1 MKLHTLSR
9 RTFCKLLSL
18 GAAAGIGGAI
28 PFMSTKTFASAN
40 TTPKSLIVYFP
51 IQETQK
57 KIAQFIQETLNCDSF
72 EVKPAKPYP
81 TDYDTLVNLAREEK
95 NNHFRPELA
104 GTIPNTGNY
113 QTIFVGYPSWWGT
126 MPMPL
131 FTFFEQINCSGKTI
145 VPFTTHEGSRLDKAC
160 ATCKPF
166 APMQSFLT
174 VLKPAAQEAQ
184 MQNKTFK
191 HGLKQLISRNDT
203 KKASSKTRSFS
214 LSPKRIFPFC
224 HIPVGRFA
232 EHPLIFPIELRYTFI
247 SDTQR
252 RHRSFFIF
260 HKHKALRFV

>member
-18 GAAAGIGGAI
+18 GAIAGIGGAI
-28 PFMSTKTFASAN
+28 PFMSTNTKTFASAN
-40 TTPKSLIVYFP
+40 TTPKSLIVYFSHSGN
-51 IQETQK
+51 TK

-104 GTIPNTGNY
+104 GTIPNTDTY

-145 VPFTTHEGSRLDKAC
+145 VPFTTHEGSRFGQSLRDLQTLCPDAVLLDGFETRGSRSANAKQNVE
-160 ATCKPF
+160 TW
-166 APMQSFLT
+166 
-174 VLKPAAQEAQ
+174 LKTINIVQ
-184 MQNKTFK
+184 
-191 HGLKQLISRNDT
+191 
-203 KKASSKTRSFS
+203 
-214 LSPKRIFPFC
+214 
-224 HIPVGRFA
+224 
-232 EHPLIFPIELRYTFI
+232 
-247 SDTQR
+247 
-252 RHRSFFIF
+252 
-260 HKHKALRFV
+260 

>member
-9 RTFCKLLSL
+9 RKFCKHLSL
-18 GAAAGIGGAI
+18 GAIAVIGGAI
-28 PFMSTKTFASAN
+28 PFMSTNTKTFASAN
-40 TTPKSLIVYFP
+40 TTPKSLIVYFSHSGN
-51 IQETQK
+51 TK

-145 VPFTTHEGSRLDKAC
+145 VPFTTHEGSRFGQSLRDLQTLCPDAVLLDGFETRGSRSANAKQDVQ
-160 ATCKPF
+160 TW
-166 APMQSFLT
+166 
-174 VLKPAAQEAQ
+174 LKTINIAQ
-184 MQNKTFK
+184 
-191 HGLKQLISRNDT
+191 
-203 KKASSKTRSFS
+203 
-214 LSPKRIFPFC
+214 
-224 HIPVGRFA
+224 
-232 EHPLIFPIELRYTFI
+232 
-247 SDTQR
+247 
-252 RHRSFFIF
+252 
-260 HKHKALRFV
+260 

>member
-18 GAAAGIGGAI
+18 GAIAGIGGAI
-28 PFMSTKTFASAN
+28 PFMSTNTKTFASAN
-40 TTPKSLIVYFP
+40 TPPKSLIVYFSHSGN
-51 IQETQK
+51 TK

-145 VPFTTHEGSRLDKAC
+145 VPFTTHEGSRFGQSLRDSQTLCPDAVLLDGFETRGSRSANAKQDVQ
-160 ATCKPF
+160 TW
-166 APMQSFLT
+166 
-174 VLKPAAQEAQ
+174 LKTINIAQ
-184 MQNKTFK
+184 
-191 HGLKQLISRNDT
+191 
-203 KKASSKTRSFS
+203 
-214 LSPKRIFPFC
+214 
-224 HIPVGRFA
+224 
-232 EHPLIFPIELRYTFI
+232 
-247 SDTQR
+247 
-252 RHRSFFIF
+252 
-260 HKHKALRFV
+260 

>member
-18 GAAAGIGGAI
+18 GAIAGIGGAI
-28 PFMSTKTFASAN
+28 PFMSTNTKTFASAN
-40 TTPKSLIVYFP
+40 TTPKSLIVYFSHSGN
-51 IQETQK
+51 TK

-145 VPFTTHEGSRLDKAC
+145 VPFTTHEGSRFGQSLRDLQTLCPDAVLLDGFETRGSRSANAKQDVQ
-160 ATCKPF
+160 TW
-166 APMQSFLT
+166 
-174 VLKPAAQEAQ
+174 LKTINIAQ
-184 MQNKTFK
+184 
-191 HGLKQLISRNDT
+191 
-203 KKASSKTRSFS
+203 
-214 LSPKRIFPFC
+214 
-224 HIPVGRFA
+224 
-232 EHPLIFPIELRYTFI
+232 
-247 SDTQR
+247 
-252 RHRSFFIF
+252 
-260 HKHKALRFV
+260 

>member
-18 GAAAGIGGAI
+18 GAIAGIGGAI
-28 PFMSTKTFASAN
+28 PFMSTNTKTFASAN
-40 TTPKSLIVYFP
+40 TTPKSLIVYFSHSGN
-51 IQETQK
+51 TK

-145 VPFTTHEGSRLDKAC
+145 VPFTTHEGSRFGQSLRDLQTLCPDAVLLDG
-160 ATCKPF
+160 F
-166 APMQSFLT
+166 
-174 VLKPAAQEAQ
+174 
-184 MQNKTFK
+184 
-191 HGLKQLISRNDT
+191 
-203 KKASSKTRSFS
+203 KTRGS
-214 LSPKRIFPFC
+214 
-224 HIPVGRFA
+224 
-232 EHPLIFPIELRYTFI
+232 
-247 SDTQR
+247 
-252 RHRSFFIF
+252 RSANAKQDVQTWLKTINI
-260 HKHKALRFV
+260 AQ

>member
-18 GAAAGIGGAI
+18 GAIAGIGGAI
-28 PFMSTKTFASAN
+28 PFMSTKAFASAN
-40 TTPKSLIVYFP
+40 TTPKSLIVYFSHSGN
-51 IQETQK
+51 TK

-145 VPFTTHEGSRLDKAC
+145 VPFTTHEGSRFGQSLRDLQTLCPDAVLLDGFETRGSRSANAKQDVQ
-160 ATCKPF
+160 TW
-166 APMQSFLT
+166 
-174 VLKPAAQEAQ
+174 LKTINIAQ
-184 MQNKTFK
+184 
-191 HGLKQLISRNDT
+191 
-203 KKASSKTRSFS
+203 
-214 LSPKRIFPFC
+214 
-224 HIPVGRFA
+224 
-232 EHPLIFPIELRYTFI
+232 
-247 SDTQR
+247 
-252 RHRSFFIF
+252 
-260 HKHKALRFV
+260 

>member
-18 GAAAGIGGAI
+18 GAIAGIGGAI
-28 PFMSTKTFASAN
+28 PFMSTNTKTFASAN
-40 TTPKSLIVYFP
+40 TTPKSLIVYFSHSGN
-51 IQETQK
+51 TN

-145 VPFTTHEGSRLDKAC
+145 VPFTTHEGSRFGQSLRDLQTLCPDAVLLDGFETRGSRSANAKQDVQ
-160 ATCKPF
+160 TW
-166 APMQSFLT
+166 
-174 VLKPAAQEAQ
+174 LKTINIAQ
-184 MQNKTFK
+184 
-191 HGLKQLISRNDT
+191 
-203 KKASSKTRSFS
+203 
-214 LSPKRIFPFC
+214 
-224 HIPVGRFA
+224 
-232 EHPLIFPIELRYTFI
+232 
-247 SDTQR
+247 
-252 RHRSFFIF
+252 
-260 HKHKALRFV
+260 